1 MSFLSFIRR
10 IAPSALGMIA
20 LSCYIL
26 VDTFFVSLAL
36 GASGL
41 AALNLSIAVFSA
53 VSGVGQMI
61 GVGGGTDFALR
72 CGEEKDPGAAFSAAL
87 RYGAYVS
94 LVFMLIGLLFSR
106 RLALLLGADDATLAM
121 THVYIRMTLLFT
133 PCHIFNAILQAF
145 VRNDHEPGLAM
156 ISMLISSGANIVLD
170 YVFMFPL
177 GMGMFGAVLATGL
190 SALLSILALLT
201 HFMRNASTLRPSRRR
216 VSPHEMLRLLSYGLS
231 ALIGELASAIS
242 LMTFNL
248 ILMRIGGYIA
258 VAAYGVIANAALVA
272 SAIFTG
278 VGQGLQPLVSHAF
291 GACDAETLRAL
302 KGHARSVSFMS
313 GMLIFSFVFIF
324 ASSITAVFNH
334 EGNPQLLSIASH
346 GLRLYFAG
354 YLFAGM
360 NITACA
366 LLSAA
371 AQPGR
376 ALLLSLLR
384 SCMLLIPAAL
394 ILSAAF
400 GISGVWLSFTATEA
414 IVCALALCFSMRLF
428 A

>member
-106 RLALLLGADDATLAM
+106 RLALFLGADDATLAM
-121 THVYIRMTLLFT
+121 THVYIRMTLLFA

-145 VRNDHEPGLAM
+145 VRNDHEPRLAM
-156 ISMLISSGANIVLD
+156 ISMLISSGANIALD

-272 SAIFTG
+272 AAIFTG
-278 VGQGLQPLVSHAF
+278 VGQGLQPLASHAF
-291 GACDAETLRAL
+291 GADDTAALHILRRHAQRTAL
-302 KGHARSVSFMS
+302 LAGAA
-313 GMLIFSFVFIF
+313 IF
-324 ASSITAVFNH
+324 ALVFLLAAPIASIFNH
-334 EGNPQLLSIASH
+334 EGSAELHAIAVS
-346 GLRLYFAG
+346 GLRLYFSG

-360 NITACA
+360 NIIAAA

-371 AQPGR
+371 AQPER
-376 ALLLSLLR
+376 ALVLSLLR
-384 SCMLLIPAAL
+384 SCVLLIPASL
-394 ILSAAF
+394 LLSAALS
-400 GISGVWLSFTATEA
+400 IRGVWLAFSATEA
-414 IVCALALCFSMRLF
+414 VVCMLSLRFMRRLR
-428 A
+428 

>member
-87 RYGAYVS
+87 RSGAYAS
-94 LVFMLIGLLFSR
+94 LAFMLIGLLFSR

-121 THVYIRMTLLFT
+121 THVYIRMTLFFA

-145 VRNDHEPGLAM
+145 VRNDHEPKLAM

-190 SALLSILALLT
+190 SALLRHPCAAHAFHAQRLHAAPVAPPRLAA
-201 HFMRNASTLRPSRRR
+201 RNASPALLRP
-216 VSPHEMLRLLSYGLS
+216 V
-231 ALIGELASAIS
+231 
-242 LMTFNL
+242 
-248 ILMRIGGYIA
+248 
-258 VAAYGVIANAALVA
+258 
-272 SAIFTG
+272 
-278 VGQGLQPLVSHAF
+278 
-291 GACDAETLRAL
+291 RA
-302 KGHARSVSFMS
+302 H
-313 GMLIFSFVFIF
+313 
-324 ASSITAVFNH
+324 
-334 EGNPQLLSIASH
+334 
-346 GLRLYFAG
+346 
-354 YLFAGM
+354 
-360 NITACA
+360 
-366 LLSAA
+366 
-371 AQPGR
+371 
-376 ALLLSLLR
+376 
-384 SCMLLIPAAL
+384 
-394 ILSAAF
+394 
-400 GISGVWLSFTATEA
+400 W
-414 IVCALALCFSMRLF
+414 
-428 A
+428 

>member
-72 CGEEKDPGAAFSAAL
+72 CGEEKEPGAAFSAAL
-87 RYGAYVS
+87 RSGAYAS
-94 LVFMLIGLLFSR
+94 FAFMLIGLLFSR

-121 THVYIRMTLLFT
+121 THVYIRMTLLFA

-145 VRNDHEPGLAM
+145 VRNDHEPRLAM

-177 GMGMFGAVLATGL
+177 DMGMFGAVLATGL

-201 HFMRNASTLRPSRRR
+201 HFMRSASTLRPSRRR

-248 ILMRIGGYIA
+248 ILMRIGGHIA

-278 VGQGLQPLVSHAF
+278 VGQGLQPLASHAF
-291 GACDAETLRAL
+291 GADDMAALHILRRHAQRTAL
-302 KGHARSVSFMS
+302 LAGAA
-313 GMLIFSFVFIF
+313 IFAFVFLLAAPI
-324 ASSITAVFNH
+324 ASIFNH
-334 EGNPQLLSIASH
+334 EGSVELHAIAVS
-346 GLRLYFAG
+346 GLRLYFSG

-360 NITACA
+360 NIIAAA

-371 AQPGR
+371 AQPER
-376 ALLLSLLR
+376 ALVLSLLR
-384 SCMLLIPAAL
+384 SCVLLIPASL
-394 ILSAAF
+394 LLSAALS
-400 GISGVWLSFTATEA
+400 IRGVWLAFSATEA
-414 IVCALALCFSMRLF
+414 VVCILSLRFMCRLR
-428 A
+428 